1 MIKSPLN
8 YTGNKSRFLVQLLPR
23 FPQKVNRFVDMC
35 CGGASVGLNVNAKY
49 VICFDNNKKVIDL
62 LQTLSFLSE
71 KTIVDKVEEFI
82 NEFNLSDNYNKGYAI
97 YRKYIRDNNGLK
109 QYNAEGYAKLRSFYN
124 DKGLNTKRDNDVCL
138 FTLLV
143 FCFNND
149 LRFNSAGKFNMP
161 VGKTDFNESIRK
173 KLNSFKHGTSEKSIN
188 FIQGDFKILKEFGL
202 RRDIFVYIAPPYLIT
217 NAVYNESGSKWD
229 KIKEVELLSVLSYL
243 DDKGI
248 RFALSNVLRKGEKE
262 NTILSS
268 WVKKNKFNTHYI
280 NYHYRSSS
288 YNKKDR
294 ATPEEEVL
302 ITNYNVLTILAP
314 QEVFNST
321 VVLAT

>member
-8 YTGNKSRFLVQLLPR
+8 YTGNKSRLLGQLLPL

-35 CGGASVGLNVNAKY
+35 CGGASVGLNANAKY
-49 VICFDNNKKVIDL
+49 VVCFDNNKKVVDL
-62 LQTLSFLSE
+62 LQTLYFLTE

-82 NEFNLSDNYNKGYAI
+82 NEFNLSDTYNKGYDI
-97 YRKYIRDNNGLK
+97 YRKYIQGNNGLK
-109 QYNAEGYAKLRSFYN
+109 RYNANGYVKLRSFYN
-124 DKGLNTKRDNDVCL
+124 DKGLNNDKDASVCL

-173 KLNSFKHGTSEKSIN
+173 KLKSFKHGTNNKMID
-188 FIQGDFKILKEFGL
+188 FIQSDFKILKEFGL
-202 RRDIFVYIAPPYLIT
+202 NRNDFVYIDPPYLIT
-217 NAVYNESGSKWD
+217 NAVYNESGAKWNEV
-229 KIKEVELLSVLSYL
+229 KEAELLAVLSHL

-268 WVKKNKFNTHYI
+268 WIKKNKFKTHYI
-280 NYHYRSSS
+280 NYHYRSAS

-294 ATPEEEVL
+294 GTPEEEAL
-302 ITNYNVLTILAP
+302 ITNYNV
-314 QEVFNST
+314 
-321 VVLAT
+321 

>member
-8 YTGNKSRFLVQLLPR
+8 YTGNKSRLLDQLFPL
-23 FPQKVNRFVDMC
+23 FPQKIDRFVDMC
-35 CGGASVGLNVNAKY
+35 CGGASVGLNANAKY

-62 LQTLSFLSE
+62 LQTLRSLSE
-71 KTIVDKVEEFI
+71 KNIVEKVEEFI
-82 NEFNLSDNYNKGYAI
+82 NEFNLSDTYNKGYDI
-97 YRKYIRDNNGLK
+97 YRKYIQGNNGLK
-109 QYNAEGYAKLRSFYN
+109 EYNAEGYAKLRGFYN
-124 DKGLNTKRDNDVCL
+124 DKGLNTKRDRAVCL

-149 LRFNSAGKFNMP
+149 LRFNSAGKFNIP

-173 KLNSFKHGTSEKSIN
+173 KLNSFKYGTSEKSID

-202 RRDIFVYIAPPYLIT
+202 RRDDFVYIDPPYLIT

-229 KIKEVELLSVLSYL
+229 EIKEAELLLILSYL
-243 DDKGI
+243 DDRGI

-268 WVKKNKFNTHYI
+268 WIKKNKFNIHYI

-294 ATPEEEVL
+294 ATPEKEVL
-302 ITNYNVLTILAP
+302 ITNYNV
-314 QEVFNST
+314 
-321 VVLAT
+321 